1 MNLNWST
8 VFFQI
13 INFLVIVWIL
23 KRYLFTPVLSAMERR
38 EKAIQSRLKEAEESR
53 VAALKEKKALGIKIA
68 DLEKS
73 KNSVISEVL
82 KKSEKEQ
89 EILIKSLNEEL
100 QAKKIAFDKRLVDE
114 REALRSSIK
123 DIAGEVIVNTVSS
136 ALTDLA
142 NEKIQAV
149 ILDNFIEKL
158 SKGELQKSELL
169 KDFYNKSKRV
179 VVNTSFSIGHTEETK
194 IKKALS
200 VLIGKTVSD
209 VDFKIDKSILCGI
222 EVICDSLLISFGM
235 DTYIKELRV
244 NLDNAIAN
252 LTKTQEIKDKED
264 K

>member
-23 KRYLFTPVLSAMERR
+23 KKYLFTPVLSSMEKR

-53 VAALKEKKALGIKIA
+53 ILAEKEKKKLGIKIA
-68 DLEKS
+68 EVEKS
-73 KNSVISEVL
+73 KSDVISEVL
-82 KKSEKEQ
+82 KKSEREQ
-89 EILIKSLNEEL
+89 EVLIKALNKEL
-100 QAKKIAFDKRLVDE
+100 QDKKVAFDKRLVDE

-123 DIAGEVIVNTVSS
+123 DIAGDVIVNTVSS

-158 SKGELQKSELL
+158 GRGELEKSTLL
-169 KDFYNKSKRV
+169 KDFYNKSKHIE
-179 VVNTSFSIGHTEETK
+179 VNTSFSIGKTDEVK
-194 IKKALS
+194 IKKSLS
-200 VLIGKTVSD
+200 LLIGKDVSS

-222 EVICDSLLISFGM
+222 EVVCDSLLISFGM
-235 DTYIKELRV
+235 DTYIKELRT

-252 LTKTQEIKDKED
+252 LTKTQEIIDKED